1 MLGAIISYM
10 SIILLG
16 YTAVGISGQ
25 DLRYSMALGNI
36 APVIRNTMT
45 LLACRFNF
53 SVTQ

>member
-25 DLRYSMALGNI
+25 GLVYLRGLG
-36 APVIRNTMT
+36 A
-45 LLACRFNF
+45 
-53 SVTQ
+53 